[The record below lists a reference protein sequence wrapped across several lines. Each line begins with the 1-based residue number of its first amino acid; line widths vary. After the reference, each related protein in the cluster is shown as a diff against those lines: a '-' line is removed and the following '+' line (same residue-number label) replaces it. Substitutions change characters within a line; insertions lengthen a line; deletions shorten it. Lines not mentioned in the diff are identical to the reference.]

1 METSND
7 FDKAVI
13 SALKWAAAIVLYVL
27 TIGVLVQYG
36 IGLVGLLILSALCI
50 AIYYLYKRS
59 G

>member
-7 FDKAVI
+7 FDTAVI
-13 SALKWAAAIVLYVL
+13 SALKWLAGIVLYVL
-27 TIGVLVQYG
+27 TIGILVQYG

-50 AIYYLYKRS
+50 ALYYLYKRL